1 MDVLTAR
8 FKQWVS
14 FISVSVIYSSSLMLL
29 IEKIIS
35 CPYCGESITVLIDD
49 SVAQQEY
56 YEDCSV
62 CCRPIRLQ
70 QTITFEGECDLR
82 VLRDDE

>member
-1 MDVLTAR
+1 M
-8 FKQWVS
+8 Q
-14 FISVSVIYSSSLMLL
+14 L
-29 IEKIIS
+29 IEKDIA
-35 CPYCGESITVLIDD
+35 CPYCGEKITVLLDD
-49 SVAQQEY
+49 SIDQQEY

-70 QTITFEGECDLR
+70 QTITFEGECNLN

>member
-1 MDVLTAR
+1 M
-8 FKQWVS
+8 Q
-14 FISVSVIYSSSLMLL
+14 L
-29 IEKIIS
+29 IEKEIA

-49 SVAQQEY
+49 STDQQDY

-70 QTITFEGECDLR
+70 QNITFEGECQLS